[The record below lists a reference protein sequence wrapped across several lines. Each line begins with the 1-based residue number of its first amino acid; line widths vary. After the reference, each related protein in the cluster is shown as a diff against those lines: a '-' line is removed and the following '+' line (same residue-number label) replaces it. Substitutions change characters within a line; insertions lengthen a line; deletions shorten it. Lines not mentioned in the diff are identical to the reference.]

1 MPQLAA
7 MPMEVLDIG
16 WPDLDLERPG
26 QRPASITPGTAA
38 GRAAPTSRSAGSAA
52 PGWCS
57 RRKPI
62 DVGLAAVLT
71 GDKAGMR
78 AVAVSGGK
86 TIGRAQARFAP
97 LGRGPVVAALMN
109 APLFAQLRY
118 QGPADTLWR
127 LSGVEILDLTGPA
140 AIGADIGGR
149 LVDPVIR
156 GSLRTQ
162 NARLES
168 AVTGTVIDQL
178 ATEGRFDGPRLVFSR
193 IAGRAGR
200 RRLARRGRARSIS
213 AAAGPRSTWRSTR
226 PTRCCSTATTSPR
239 PSPGRS
245 GSARAERGRDDFGQF
260 APQPRQLHA
269 RPGKRG
275 GRRSRG
281 SQSSTAASTRTR

>member
-1 MPQLAA
+1 

-16 WPDLDLERPG
+16 WPNLDL
-26 QRPASITPGTAA
+26 S
-38 GRAAPTSRSAGSAA
+38 GRASGELDYGWKGGRSGRANLTIRGLSRAGLVLAS
-52 PGWCS
+52 
-57 RRKPI
+57 KPI

-71 GDKAGMR
+71 GDRAGMR

-109 APLFAQLRY
+109 APLLAQLRY

-178 ATEGRFDGPRLVFSR
+178 AVDGRFDGPRLVLGR
-193 IAGRAGR
+193 IAGRRRAAGSLAGVGHRQFR
-200 RRLARRGRARSIS
+200 RRRRG
-213 AAAGPRSTWRSTR
+213 
-226 PTRCCSTATTSPR
+226 
-239 PSPGRS
+239 
-245 GSARAERGRDDFGQF
+245 
-260 APQPRQLHA
+260 A
-269 RPGKRG
+269 RPGLQRVQ
-275 GRRSRG
+275 RP
-281 SQSSTAASTRTR
+281 AAQPR